1 MVSQLLKDNMPSPD
15 SFLRPF
21 GEPPPSHTTE
31 FIWEVVPAPPSVYTF
46 RYPIREALIPKPS
59 RNASRSLNLHT
70 CSEPSATSEQ
80 FPDPREHMSCLL
92 EEAALV

>member
-1 MVSQLLKDNMPSPD
+1 MPSPD

-70 CSEPSATSEQ
+70 CSEPSATLEQ